1 MTDAISTSVEGAIAS
16 PWVLLALLALA
27 AVDGFFPVVPSESP
41 VVTAG
46 VFAAAEGEPSLPLV
60 VVAAALGA
68 FTGVAVGLGLAL
80 TVAGAVELARHAR
93 RRPAQVT

>member
-1 MTDAISTSVEGAIAS
+1 MPDAISTSVEGAMAS
-16 PWVLLALLALA
+16 RWVLLALFALA
-27 AVDGFFPVVPSESP
+27 AVDGFFPAVPSESL

-68 FTGVAVGLGLAL
+68 FAGHAVGLGLAL

-93 RRPAQVT
+93 RRLAQVT